1 VICITVSVS
10 QMEHVHPHL
19 HPGATMSNAESKPSV
34 CELTEEQLDRV
45 SGGGTKSAT
54 KDPLPKESI
63 SLEYGG
69 IIFSYN

>member
-1 VICITVSVS
+1 
-10 QMEHVHPHL
+10 
-19 HPGATMSNAESKPSV
+19 MSNAKTSA

-54 KDPLPKESI
+54 KDHLPTESI

-69 IIFSYN
+69 IIFSYSPQRT

>member
-1 VICITVSVS
+1 MTVGS
-10 QMEHVHPHL
+10 
-19 HPGATMSNAESKPSV
+19 PGATMNAESKPV

-54 KDPLPKESI
+54 KDHLPKESI

-69 IIFSYN
+69 IIFSYSP

>member
-1 VICITVSVS
+1 
-10 QMEHVHPHL
+10 
-19 HPGATMSNAESKPSV
+19 MSNAKTSA

-54 KDPLPKESI
+54 KDHLPTESI

-69 IIFSYN
+69 IIFSYSPQRTRETASG

>member
-1 VICITVSVS
+1 
-10 QMEHVHPHL
+10 M
-19 HPGATMSNAESKPSV
+19 NAESKPV

-54 KDPLPKESI
+54 KDPLPTELI

-69 IIFSYN
+69 IIFSYSPQRT

>member
-1 VICITVSVS
+1 
-10 QMEHVHPHL
+10 M
-19 HPGATMSNAESKPSV
+19 NAESKPV

-54 KDPLPKESI
+54 KDPLPTESI

-69 IIFSYN
+69 IIFSYSPQRT